1 MNSQINL
8 TPAQVDFLK
17 SVIKD
22 FDLETWH
29 IELAGRAASQRYFVR
44 ISKNGQSYVLVVWDS
59 HDEDWGRFLSMQKDL
74 RSLVPFLPEIYDSD
88 AARGLILE
96 EDLGTMTLKNFCYE
110 NSSTISEIEK
120 AYKKVLDALW
130 NWQQLKISASQSIS
144 ARAMD
149 FDTFMWESGYFARYC
164 VTEYCACE
172 KMLDKKWDEE
182 REQLAM
188 KTSSL
193 PRTCIHRD
201 FQSENIMIYNGKIRF
216 VDFQGAR
223 LGPPQYDTAS
233 LLFDPYIEILS
244 PKLTEIL
251 FTYYQS
257 ISGNA
262 NEERSYFNCAAQRLM
277 QALGAYGNLSLHKGK
292 EQYRRFIPL
301 AFDRLIYVLGFLPEY
316 KQIRLIAEVCRE
328 TVRKIDTKKNQVY
341 DLCG

>member
-1 MNSQINL
+1 MNSQIIL

-29 IELAGRAASQRYFVR
+29 IELAGRAASQRYFAR
-44 ISKNGQSYVLVVWDS
+44 ISKNKQSHVLVVWDS
-59 HDEDWGRFLSMQKDL
+59 HDEDWDRFLTMQKDL
-74 RSLVPFLPEIYDSD
+74 RSLVPYLPEIYDSD
-88 AARGLILE
+88 TAHGLILE
-96 EDLGTMTLKNFCYE
+96 EDLGTMTLKKFCNE

-149 FDTFMWESGYFARYC
+149 FDTFMWESGYFARFC

-172 KMLDKKWDEE
+172 KLLDKKWEEE
-182 REQLAM
+182 REQLAL

-201 FQSENIMIYNGKIRF
+201 FQSENIMIHNGQIRF

-244 PKLTEIL
+244 PQLAEIL
-251 FTYYQS
+251 FTYYQN

-262 NEERSYFNCAAQRLM
+262 NEVSSYFNCAAQRLM
-277 QALGAYGNLSLHKGK
+277 QALGAYGNLSLHKNK
-292 EQYRRFIPL
+292 EHYRRFIPL
-301 AFDRLIYVLGFLPEY
+301 ALDRLIYVLGFLPEY
-316 KQIRLIAEVCRE
+316 KQIRTIAEECRE
-328 TVRKIDTKKNQVY
+328 VVRQISAQKNHIC
-341 DLCG
+341 DLCE